1 MQYIRLNSS
10 CETQIIL
17 TEILEINKTHT
28 HTHTQTHIYTHTHS
42 KTSEKDNTGKG

>member
-28 HTHTQTHIYTHTHS
+28 HTHTYTHTHS

>member
-28 HTHTQTHIYTHTHS
+28 HTHTHIHTHTPKPQKKITLERAS
-42 KTSEKDNTGKG
+42 